1 MIPSNITDNARN
13 ITSVAVQSERAFLE
27 ACSKDAPAFEKQE
40 YARTLKCGKAHIPIE
55 CLSTKVKGSP
65 SRKFKAIVE
74 LPNITPMQLMDFIG
88 DHAHR
93 LTWDKNLANLEEVVV
108 TEGVESDFIARG
120 DENIKQKCKEGSKDE
135 TRARVVVLRCQ
146 TKQVGPV
153 AGRDFVDAMVVKA
166 LDNGVVFSAG
176 GSLSR
181 SEAETIFPETKGLV
195 RGFNMYGCGMFMENI
210 SVQEGRTCTRMQYVI
225 HSDLKGWFLP
235 AIVNNVLGG
244 SFCAFFE
251 CLITALIA
259 RGYDI
264 ADSGR

>member
-1 MIPSNITDNARN
+1 MIPSTSTDDARN
-13 ITSVAVQSERAFLE
+13 ITSVALQSERAFLE
-27 ACSKDAPAFEKQE
+27 ACSKNAPAFEKQE

-55 CLSTKVKGSP
+55 CFSTKVKGNA

-88 DHAHR
+88 DNAHR
-93 LTWDKNLANLEEVVV
+93 KTWDKNIANLEEVV
-108 TEGVESDFIARG
+108 IAEG
-120 DENIKQKCKEGSKDE
+120 DEIESIGHSVGNPNQNFKEGSKDQVH
-135 TRARVVVLRCQ
+135 ARCVVLRCQ

-153 AGRDFVDAMVVKA
+153 AGRDFVDAMIVKA
-166 LDNGVVFSAG
+166 LGNGAVFSAG

-181 SEAETIFPETKGLV
+181 SEAGAIFPETKGLV

-210 SVQEGRTCTRMQYVI
+210 SVQEGRPCTRMQYII

-235 AIVNNVLGG
+235 AVVNNVLGG

-251 CLITALIA
+251 CLINALVA